1 MAYNMR
7 QSNFRGSQS
16 NSKPPGSTM
25 KGKQQ
30 QQQYA
35 AENHLLLKD
44 NELVDCISELGIP
57 FQMEDLKKPSPQ
69 KIQLVF
75 EMFAD
80 LLMGVRKETVEP
92 VLNAAAQQVLEFPET
107 QTDSHTLMAFY
118 VSLSQLM
125 LECGIEDFTFNDLA
139 KPDSMRLTRILS
151 YVINF
156 TRFREERANIIDEHF
171 GKAQKAKEKIEQL
184 YFENEDLNNRLQ
196 ELKMQRLKEEPMIE
210 KAKEVRIALVADLET
225 LKKRQ
230 DALVNDWGRLQQS
243 KASHK
248 QTLEDRHYL
257 KVKTQQENNKIR
269 PYIVDSPQKLQ
280 QVITDMAN
288 SLGTEK
294 AAHDSLERKSRSLQT
309 SADSFVIVEQDV
321 TGCIKVME
329 EVEQELIKEEE
340 TSRRVSRHTETLTAK
355 QTEVHDVERSEKR
368 LSRQLKIA
376 TEKLERTRKTG
387 EVKAEAAQRR
397 MLELKKEYGVLS
409 HERSERDKEMEYKKV
424 CIERI
429 EKEMVDMKETVE
441 TEVAAAHKE
450 FAKMKSHVELY
461 IDEMEKCI

>member
-1 MAYNMR
+1 
-7 QSNFRGSQS
+7 
-16 NSKPPGSTM
+16 M

-80 LLMGVRKETVEP
+80 LLMGVRKETIEP

-107 QTDSHTLMAFY
+107 QTDAHTLMAFY
-118 VSLSQLM
+118 VSLGQLM

-139 KPDSMRLTRILS
+139 KPDSQRLTRILS

-196 ELKMQRLKEEPMIE
+196 ELKMQRLKEEPMIK
-210 KAKEVRIALVADLET
+210 KAKEVRSALVADLET
-225 LKKRQ
+225 LRKRQ
-230 DALVNDWGRLQQS
+230 EALSNDLDRLKQL
-243 KASHK
+243 KVSHA
-248 QTLEDRHYL
+248 QTLEDRQYL

-280 QVITDMAN
+280 QIITDMAN
-288 SLGTEK
+288 SLSAEK

-321 TGCIKVME
+321 SGCIKVME

-340 TSRRVSRHTETLTAK
+340 TTRRASRHTEILTVK
-355 QTEVHDVERSEKR
+355 QTEVHEVERSEKR
-368 LSRQLKIA
+368 LSRQLDNA
-376 TEKLERTRKTG
+376 TEKLRRARETG
-387 EVKAEAAQRR
+387 EGKADAAQKR
-397 MLELKKEYGVLS
+397 MLELKEAYGVLS
-409 HERSERDKEMEYKKV
+409 RERSERDKEMERKKIR
-424 CIERI
+424 IERI
-429 EKEMVDMKETVE
+429 EKEMADMKETVE
-441 TEVAAAHKE
+441 MEVAAAHKE

-461 IDEMEKCI
+461 MSEMEQCV